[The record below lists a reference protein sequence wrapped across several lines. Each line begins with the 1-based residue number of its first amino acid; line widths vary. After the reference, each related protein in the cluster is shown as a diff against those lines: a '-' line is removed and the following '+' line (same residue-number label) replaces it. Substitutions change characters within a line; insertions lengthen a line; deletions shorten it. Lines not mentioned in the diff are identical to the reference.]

1 MKSNISSYI
10 DMGNSDASL
19 GSKRDAKPDIDNFI
33 SWYIWY
39 LQFYRLVLIIRIF
52 LNLKTKE

>member
-1 MKSNISSYI
+1 
-10 DMGNSDASL
+10 MGNSDASL

-39 LQFYRLVLIIRIF
+39 LQF
-52 LNLKTKE
+52 